1 MSNITDMAQAWH
13 DDGDDDSHAIDK
25 VTGEILEATI
35 EKYGLEPTEVQE
47 ARLEMILREIV
58 EESIDWKK
66 IADDDDNARGWED
79 ARRSALYK

>member
-35 EKYGLEPTEVQE
+35 EKYGLEPTEV
-47 ARLEMILREIV
+47 
-58 EESIDWKK
+58 
-66 IADDDDNARGWED
+66 
-79 ARRSALYK
+79 